1 MYFKEQKIQ
10 DKGQRT
16 KDKGLQ
22 MNPVSNIQKRSGLKS
37 QKTKDEYKTRRPKEK
52 EMIFGIRAVIEAIDA
67 GKVLDKILL
76 RRDMSSTLA
85 KELLKRLM
93 GTTTPVQK
101 VPVEKLNQF
110 TDKNHQGVIA
120 FLSPIDFHRVE
131 DIVPA
136 LYEEGKVPFLV
147 VLDGITD
154 MRNFG
159 AIARTCVCAG
169 ADALIIPAK
178 GGVSINGDA
187 IKTSAGALH
196 HLPVCKVEN
205 MQNTLDFLRE
215 SGLSLVAATEHA
227 TKNYTAADLTQP
239 LAIVMGS
246 EDLGIFPEN
255 LKRCNEQVRIP
266 MTSTIESLNVSVA
279 AGVMLYEVVR
289 QRG

>member
-1 MYFKEQKIQ
+1 MYFKDQNKHSNTR
-10 DKGQRT
+10 KSSVQR
-16 KDKGLQ
+16 
-22 MNPVSNIQKRSGLKS
+22 SEASIASGS
-37 QKTKDEYKTRRPKEK
+37 ASAYKTRRPKEK

-67 GKVLDKILL
+67 GKVLDKIML

-169 ADALIIPAK
+169 VDALIIPAR

-205 MQNTLDFLRE
+205 MQNTLDYLRE

-227 TKNYTAADLTQP
+227 TKNYTEADLNQP

-246 EDLGIFPEN
+246 EDVGIFPEN

-266 MTSTIESLNVSVA
+266 MTNTIESLNVSVA
-279 AGVMLYEVVR
+279 AGIMLYEVVR
-289 QRG
+289 QR

>member
-1 MYFKEQKIQ
+1 MYFKEQNKHSATR
-10 DKGQRT
+10 KSSVQR
-16 KDKGLQ
+16 
-22 MNPVSNIQKRSGLKS
+22 SEASAASGS
-37 QKTKDEYKTRRPKEK
+37 TSTYKTRRPKEK

-169 ADALIIPAK
+169 ADALIIPAR

-227 TKNYTAADLTQP
+227 TKNYTEADMRQP

-246 EDLGIFPEN
+246 EDTGIFPEN
-255 LKRCNEQVRIP
+255 LRRCNEQVRIP
-266 MTSTIESLNVSVA
+266 MTATIESLNVSVA
-279 AGVMLYEVVR
+279 AGVILYEVVR
-289 QRG
+289 QRAF